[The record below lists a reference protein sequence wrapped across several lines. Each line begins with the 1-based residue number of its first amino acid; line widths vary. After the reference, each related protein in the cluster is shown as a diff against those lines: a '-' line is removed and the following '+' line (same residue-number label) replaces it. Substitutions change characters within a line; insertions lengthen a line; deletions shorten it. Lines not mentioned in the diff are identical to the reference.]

1 MDSWQLFMERV
12 ELVDGVLVWKEWDST
27 HAPQRA
33 RFGKPCGTNTLWRG
47 AKGYEK
53 RPYLN
58 VTIRHQKKTYT
69 QRVHRLVYALATGE
83 DIAGK
88 VIDHIN
94 GDTLDNRIENLRAT
108 DHAGNQR
115 NRVLKQVGASGHVGI
130 YKNPKIT
137 GKRGGKPY
145 HVQIMV
151 DHKTKYL
158 GTYSTLSEAIDVRRQ
173 AERHYGFTGRR

>member
-1 MDSWQLFMERV
+1 MDSWQLFIDRI
-12 ELVDGVLVWKEWDST
+12 ELVDGVLLWKEWEG
-27 HAPQRA
+27 AKANQRA
-33 RFGKPCGTNTLWRG
+33 RFGKPCGTNTLWCG
-47 AKGYEK
+47 GKGYEK

-115 NRVLKQVGASGHVGI
+115 NRVLK
-130 YKNPKIT
+130 
-137 GKRGGKPY
+137 
-145 HVQIMV
+145 
-151 DHKTKYL
+151 
-158 GTYSTLSEAIDVRRQ
+158 
-173 AERHYGFTGRR
+173 